1 MQHPSPMSKRRYKVC
16 VCVLVSFLHTCL
28 LLITSLIKLITQN
41 HHTTQALRAIKHIS
55 IVSTHKEHGNKREM
69 KRKTSIDS
77 QTQLHSMRELGGV
90 KYKSMRVQQSLG
102 INLLDLL
109 GAQASIEAW
118 ELSLCQEAHPSATPK
133 SENVLGFLGFILGSP
148 IHTRVPRMCPN

>member
-1 MQHPSPMSKRRYKVC
+1 MNEACMLSTLNPLSMCELHSSQLLEEEGDVAPFSYEQEKIQSVC
-16 VCVLVSFLHTCL
+16 VCVLVSFLHNCL

-77 QTQLHSMRELGGV
+77 
-90 KYKSMRVQQSLG
+90 
-102 INLLDLL
+102 
-109 GAQASIEAW
+109 
-118 ELSLCQEAHPSATPK
+118 
-133 SENVLGFLGFILGSP
+133 
-148 IHTRVPRMCPN
+148 